1 MIRWQKYK
9 KYSETANKICI
20 FAEKAV
26 LLLPKKGR
34 LNGIMPE
41 IVLHYIWEKCLWAG
55 YEQQTTDGKTVE
67 ILSVGEHNRDAGP
80 DYSHARVRIDG
91 KEWIGNIEI
100 HVCSSDWTKHRHH
113 LDKAYDNI
121 ILHVVRTA
129 DKPVYNSQGELV
141 PQCELNYPS
150 DKDYLSGLFAAAQ
163 QMDSAVARIGCAEQ
177 LLHDPQLLTEGW
189 RKTLLQKRMECKRA
203 SITRLLEITKGSWEH
218 ALYISLARN
227 FGFHTNSVP
236 FEELAIN
243 TPLSY
248 LQKHRNS
255 LFQLTALLMGQAGL
269 IGDALDLQK
278 EYVFLRA
285 KFGLTPLD
293 ASVWKHARMR
303 PQNNPELRIR
313 QFAQL
318 IYQSEN
324 LLSKILDTDDLK
336 QLESLFLVDKMGKS
350 SIDILL
356 INTVIPY
363 KYAYAL
369 SRHNTAQAEQA
380 LRLMEKIAPEN
391 NTIVRQWRVL
401 GQEVKNAADTQAL
414 LHLYQN
420 YCQHHEC
427 INCEVGYKIFE
438 NRQLTLF

>member
-1 MIRWQKYK
+1 
-9 KYSETANKICI
+9 
-20 FAEKAV
+20 
-26 LLLPKKGR
+26 
-34 LNGIMPE
+34 MPE
-41 IVLHYIWEKCLWAG
+41 IVLHYIWEHCLWAG
-55 YEQQTTDGKTVE
+55 FEQYTTDGKKVE

-80 DYSHARVRIDG
+80 DYSHARIRIDG
-91 KEWIGNIEI
+91 HEWVGNIEI
-100 HVCSSDWTKHRHH
+100 HVCSSDWTKHHHH

-129 DKPVYNSQGELV
+129 DKPVYNSRGELV

-150 DKDYLSGLFAAAQ
+150 DKDYLSALFESAQ
-163 QMDSAVARIGCAEQ
+163 RMDSAIARIGCAEQ
-177 LLHDPQLLTEGW
+177 LLHDPRLLTEGW
-189 RKTLLQKRMECKRA
+189 RKTLLCKRLECKRA

-243 TPLSY
+243 TPLSC

-255 LFQLTALLMGQAGL
+255 LFQLTALLLGQAGL
-269 IGDALDLQK
+269 VQEPELQK
-278 EYVFLRA
+278 EYDFLRV
-285 KFGLTPLD
+285 KFGLTPLEG
-293 ASVWKHARMR
+293 SIWKHARLR
-303 PQNNPELRIR
+303 PQNSPELRIR

-318 IYQSEN
+318 MHQSEN

-336 QLESLFLVDKMGKS
+336 ELEVLFAVPQMGKS
-350 SIDILL
+350 SVDILL

-369 SRHNTAQAEQA
+369 HQNNPVKAEQA
-380 LRLMEKIAPEN
+380 LRLMEKIPAEN

>member
-1 MIRWQKYK
+1 
-9 KYSETANKICI
+9 
-20 FAEKAV
+20 
-26 LLLPKKGR
+26 
-34 LNGIMPE
+34 MPE
-41 IVLHYIWEKCLWAG
+41 ILLHYIWEHCLWAG
-55 YEQQTTDGKTVE
+55 YEQQTTDGRSVE

-80 DYSHARVRIDG
+80 DYSHARVKIDG
-91 KEWIGNIEI
+91 REWAGNIEI
-100 HVCSSDWTKHRHH
+100 HVCSSDWEKHRHH
-113 LDKAYDNI
+113 LDKAYDTV

-129 DKPVYNSQGELV
+129 DKPVYNSRGELI
-141 PQCELNYPS
+141 PQCELQYPS

-163 QMDSAVARIGCAEQ
+163 TMDSAYARIGCAEQ
-177 LLHDPQLLTEGW
+177 LVHDPALLTEGW
-189 RKTLLQKRMECKRA
+189 RMALLRKRLDCKRA
-203 SITRLLEITKGSWEH
+203 SIERLLEITKGSWEH

-255 LFQLTALLMGQAGL
+255 LFQLTALLLGQAGML
-269 IGDALDLQK
+269 ENGQRTKDNGQRTMEK
-278 EYVFLRA
+278 EYDFLRT
-285 KFGLTPLD
+285 KFGLTPMD

-303 PQNNPELRIR
+303 PQNSPELRIR

-318 IYQSEN
+318 LYQSEA
-324 LLSKILDTDDLK
+324 LLSKILDRNELK
-336 QLESLFLVDKMGKS
+336 ELASLFAVDKMGKS
-350 SIDILL
+350 GIDILL

-369 SRHNTAQAEQA
+369 KRNQAAQAEAA
-380 LRLMEKIAPEN
+380 LRLMEQIAPEN
-391 NTIVRQWRVL
+391 NTIIRQWRVL
-401 GQEVKNAADTQAL
+401 GQEVRNAADTQAL

-438 NRQLTLF
+438 NKQLRLF

>member
-1 MIRWQKYK
+1 
-9 KYSETANKICI
+9 
-20 FAEKAV
+20 
-26 LLLPKKGR
+26 
-34 LNGIMPE
+34 MPE
-41 IVLHYIWEKCLWAG
+41 IVLHYIWEHCLWAG
-55 YEQQTTDGKTVE
+55 FEQYTTDGKKVD

-80 DYSHARVRIDG
+80 DYSHARIRIDG
-91 KEWIGNIEI
+91 HEWVGNIEI
-100 HVCSSDWTKHRHH
+100 HVCASDWTKHHHH

-129 DKPVYNSQGELV
+129 DKPIYNSKGELV
-141 PQCELNYPS
+141 PQCELNYPG
-150 DKDYLSGLFAAAQ
+150 DKDYLSALFESAQ
-163 QMDSAVARIGCAEQ
+163 RMDSAIARIGCAEQ
-177 LLHDPQLLTEGW
+177 LLHDPRLLTEGW
-189 RKTLLQKRMECKRA
+189 RKTLLCKRLECKRA

-255 LFQLTALLMGQAGL
+255 LFQLTALLLGQAGL
-269 IGDALDLQK
+269 VQEPELQK
-278 EYVFLRA
+278 EYDFLRV
-285 KFGLTPLD
+285 KFGLTPLEG
-293 ASVWKHARMR
+293 SIWKHARLR
-303 PQNNPELRIR
+303 PQNSPELRIR

-318 IYQSEN
+318 MHQSEN

-336 QLESLFLVDKMGKS
+336 ELEVLFAVPQMGKS
-350 SIDILL
+350 SVDILL

-369 SRHNTAQAEQA
+369 HQNNPVKAEQA
-380 LRLMEKIAPEN
+380 MRLMEKIPAEN

>member
-1 MIRWQKYK
+1 
-9 KYSETANKICI
+9 
-20 FAEKAV
+20 
-26 LLLPKKGR
+26 
-34 LNGIMPE
+34 MPE
-41 IVLHYIWEKCLWAG
+41 IVLHYIWEHCLWAG
-55 YEQQTTDGKTVE
+55 FEQYTTDGKKVE

-80 DYSHARVRIDG
+80 DYSHARIRIDG
-91 KEWIGNIEI
+91 HEWVGNIEI
-100 HVCSSDWTKHRHH
+100 HVCASDWTKHHHH
-113 LDKAYDNI
+113 LDRAYDNI

-129 DKPVYNSQGELV
+129 DKPIYNSKGELV

-150 DKDYLSGLFAAAQ
+150 DKDYLSALFESAQ
-163 QMDSAVARIGCAEQ
+163 RMDSAIARIGCAEQ
-177 LLHDPQLLTEGW
+177 LLHDPRLLTEGW
-189 RKTLLQKRMECKRA
+189 RKTLLCKRLECKRA

-255 LFQLTALLMGQAGL
+255 LFQLTALLLGQAGL
-269 IGDALDLQK
+269 VQEPELQK
-278 EYVFLRA
+278 EYDFLRV
-285 KFGLTPLD
+285 KFGLTPLEG
-293 ASVWKHARMR
+293 SIWKHARLR
-303 PQNNPELRIR
+303 PQNSPELRIR

-318 IYQSEN
+318 MHQSEN

-336 QLESLFLVDKMGKS
+336 ELEMLFAVPQMGKS
-350 SIDILL
+350 SVDILL

-369 SRHNTAQAEQA
+369 HQNNPVKAEQA
-380 LRLMEKIAPEN
+380 MRLMEKIPAEN

>member
-1 MIRWQKYK
+1 
-9 KYSETANKICI
+9 
-20 FAEKAV
+20 
-26 LLLPKKGR
+26 
-34 LNGIMPE
+34 MPE
-41 IVLHYIWEKCLWAG
+41 IVLHYIWEHCLWAG
-55 YEQQTTDGKTVE
+55 FEQYTTDGKKVD

-80 DYSHARVRIDG
+80 DYSHARIRIDG
-91 KEWIGNIEI
+91 HEWVGNIEI
-100 HVCSSDWTKHRHH
+100 HVCASDWTKHHHH

-129 DKPVYNSQGELV
+129 DKPIYNLKGELV

-150 DKDYLSGLFAAAQ
+150 DKDYLSALFESAQ
-163 QMDSAVARIGCAEQ
+163 RMDSAIARIGCSEQ
-177 LLHDPQLLTEGW
+177 LLHDPRLLTEGW
-189 RKTLLQKRMECKRA
+189 RKTLLCKRLECKRA

-243 TPLSY
+243 TPLSC

-255 LFQLTALLMGQAGL
+255 LFQLTALLLGQAGL
-269 IGDALDLQK
+269 VQEPELQK
-278 EYVFLRA
+278 EYDFLRV
-285 KFGLTPLD
+285 KFGLTPLEG
-293 ASVWKHARMR
+293 SIWKHARLR
-303 PQNNPELRIR
+303 PQNSPELRIR

-318 IYQSEN
+318 MHQSEN

-336 QLESLFLVDKMGKS
+336 ELEVLFAVPQMGKS
-350 SIDILL
+350 SVDILL

-369 SRHNTAQAEQA
+369 HQNNPVKAEQA
-380 LRLMEKIAPEN
+380 LRLMEKIPAEN

>member
-1 MIRWQKYK
+1 
-9 KYSETANKICI
+9 
-20 FAEKAV
+20 
-26 LLLPKKGR
+26 
-34 LNGIMPE
+34 MPE
-41 IVLHYIWEKCLWAG
+41 IILHYIWEHCLWAG
-55 YEQQTTDGKTVE
+55 FEQFTTDGKKVE

-80 DYSHARVRIDG
+80 DYSHARIRIDG
-91 KEWIGNIEI
+91 HEWVGNIEI
-100 HVCSSDWTKHRHH
+100 HVCASDWTKHHHH

-129 DKPVYNSQGELV
+129 DKPIYNSKGELV

-150 DKDYLSGLFAAAQ
+150 DKDYLSALFESAQ
-163 QMDSAVARIGCAEQ
+163 RMDSAIARIGCAEQ
-177 LLHDPQLLTEGW
+177 LLHDPRLLTEGW
-189 RKTLLQKRMECKRA
+189 RKTLLCKRLECKRA

-243 TPLSY
+243 TPLSC

-255 LFQLTALLMGQAGL
+255 LFQLTALLLGQAGL
-269 IGDALDLQK
+269 VQEPELQK
-278 EYVFLRA
+278 EYDFLRV
-285 KFGLTPLD
+285 KFGLTPLEG
-293 ASVWKHARMR
+293 SIWKHARLR
-303 PQNNPELRIR
+303 PQNSPELRIR

-318 IYQSEN
+318 MHQSEN

-336 QLESLFLVDKMGKS
+336 ELEVLFAVPQMGKS
-350 SIDILL
+350 SVDILL

-369 SRHNTAQAEQA
+369 HQNNPVKAEQA
-380 LRLMEKIAPEN
+380 MRLMEKIPAEN

>member
-1 MIRWQKYK
+1 
-9 KYSETANKICI
+9 
-20 FAEKAV
+20 
-26 LLLPKKGR
+26 
-34 LNGIMPE
+34 MPE
-41 IVLHYIWEKCLWAG
+41 ILLHYIWEHCLWAG
-55 YEQQTTDGKTVE
+55 FKQQTTDGRRIE

-80 DYSHARVRIDG
+80 DYSHARIRIDG
-91 KEWIGNIEI
+91 REWVGNIEI
-100 HVCSSDWTKHRHH
+100 HVCSSDWLRHKHH
-113 LDKAYDNI
+113 LDKAYDTV

-129 DKPVYNSQGELV
+129 DKPVYNSRGELI
-141 PQCELNYPS
+141 PQCELQYPS
-150 DKDYLSGLFAAAQ
+150 NKDYLTELFQTAQ
-163 QMDSAVARIGCAEQ
+163 QMDSAQARIGCAEQ
-177 LLHDPQLLTEGW
+177 LLREPALLTEGW
-189 RKTLLQKRMECKRA
+189 KKTLLRKRFECKRA
-203 SITRLLEITKGSWEH
+203 SIERLLTITKGSWEH

-243 TPLSY
+243 TPLAY
-248 LQKHRNS
+248 LQKHRNN

-269 IGDALDLQK
+269 IADDEAMAK
-278 EYVFLRA
+278 EYDFLRT

-293 ASVWKHARMR
+293 ASVWKNARLR
-303 PQNNPELRIR
+303 PQNSPELRIR

-318 IYQSEN
+318 LYQSEA

-336 QLESLFLVDKMGKS
+336 ALVALFDVEHMGKS

-356 INTVIPY
+356 INTVLPY

-369 SRHNTAQAEQA
+369 HRNDTVQAEHA
-380 LRLMEKIAPEN
+380 LMLMDRIAPEN
-391 NTIVRQWRVL
+391 NTIIRQWRVL
-401 GQEVKNAADTQAL
+401 GQQVTSAADAQAL

-438 NRQLTLF
+438 QNPTLFD

>member
-1 MIRWQKYK
+1 
-9 KYSETANKICI
+9 
-20 FAEKAV
+20 
-26 LLLPKKGR
+26 
-34 LNGIMPE
+34 MPE
-41 IVLHYIWEKCLWAG
+41 ILLHYIWEHGLWKG
-55 YEQQTTDGKTVE
+55 FSQTTTDGKTVE

-91 KEWIGNIEI
+91 REWVGNIEI
-100 HVCSSDWTKHRHH
+100 HVCSSDWMKHHHH

-129 DKPVYNSQGELV
+129 DKPIYNSRGEV
-141 PQCELNYPS
+141 IAQCELQYPS
-150 DKDYLSGLFAAAQ
+150 EQDYLSGLIESAKT
-163 QMDSAVARIGCAEQ
+163 MDNAMSRIGCAEQ
-177 LLHDPQLLTEGW
+177 LLHEPRLLTDGW
-189 RKTLLQKRMECKRA
+189 RRTLLLKRLECKRA
-203 SITRLLEITKGSWEH
+203 SIERLLTITKGSWEH

-243 TPLSY
+243 TPLTY
-248 LQKHRNS
+248 LQKHKSS

-269 IGDALDLQK
+269 INEREPDLQK
-278 EYVFLRA
+278 EYDFLRA
-285 KFGLTPLD
+285 KFSLQPLEGR
-293 ASVWKHARMR
+293 VWKHARMR
-303 PQNNPELRIR
+303 PQNSPELRIR

-318 IYQSEN
+318 IYRSEV
-324 LLSKILDTDDLK
+324 LLSKILEINDLNE
-336 QLESLFLVDKMGKS
+336 LASLFAVDRMGRS

-369 SRHNTAQAEQA
+369 HKGDYAGAEDA
-380 LRLMEKIAPEN
+380 LQLMSDIPPEN
-391 NTIVRQWRVL
+391 NTIIRQWRVL
-401 GQEVKNAADTQAL
+401 GQQVSNAADTQAL

-420 YCQHHEC
+420 YCQHQGC

-438 NRQLTLF
+438 KG

>member
-1 MIRWQKYK
+1 
-9 KYSETANKICI
+9 
-20 FAEKAV
+20 
-26 LLLPKKGR
+26 
-34 LNGIMPE
+34 MPE
-41 IVLHYIWEKCLWAG
+41 IVLHYIWEHCLWAG
-55 YEQQTTDGKTVE
+55 FEQYTTDGKKVE

-80 DYSHARVRIDG
+80 DYSHARIRIDG
-91 KEWIGNIEI
+91 HEWVGNIEI
-100 HVCSSDWTKHRHH
+100 HVCASDWTKHHHH
-113 LDKAYDNI
+113 LDKAYENI

-129 DKPVYNSQGELV
+129 DKPIYNSKGELV

-150 DKDYLSGLFAAAQ
+150 DKDYLSALFESAQ
-163 QMDSAVARIGCAEQ
+163 RMDSAIARIGCAEQ
-177 LLHDPQLLTEGW
+177 LLHDPRLLTEGW
-189 RKTLLQKRMECKRA
+189 RKTLLCKRLECKRA

-255 LFQLTALLMGQAGL
+255 LFQLTALLLGQAGL
-269 IGDALDLQK
+269 VQEPELQK
-278 EYVFLRA
+278 EYDFLRV
-285 KFGLTPLD
+285 KFGLTPLEG
-293 ASVWKHARMR
+293 SIWKHARLR
-303 PQNNPELRIR
+303 PQNSPELRIR

-318 IYQSEN
+318 MHQSEN

-336 QLESLFLVDKMGKS
+336 ELEVLFAVPQMGKS
-350 SIDILL
+350 SVDILL

-369 SRHNTAQAEQA
+369 HQNNPVKAEQA
-380 LRLMEKIAPEN
+380 LRLMEKIPAEN

>member
-1 MIRWQKYK
+1 
-9 KYSETANKICI
+9 
-20 FAEKAV
+20 
-26 LLLPKKGR
+26 
-34 LNGIMPE
+34 MPE
-41 IVLHYIWEKCLWAG
+41 IILHYIWERCLWAG
-55 YEQQTTDGKTVE
+55 YDQQTTDGRKIE

-80 DYSHARVRIDG
+80 DYSHARIRMDG
-91 KEWIGNIEI
+91 KEWVGNIEI
-100 HVCSSDWTKHRHH
+100 HVCSSDWIKHRHH

-129 DKPVYNSQGELV
+129 DKPIYNSKGELV

-150 DKDYLSGLFAAAQ
+150 DKDYLSALFESAQ
-163 QMDSAVARIGCAEQ
+163 KMDSAIARIGCAEQ

-189 RKTLLQKRMECKRA
+189 RKTLLQKRLECKRA

-243 TPLSY
+243 TPLSC

-269 IGDALDLQK
+269 INEPELQK
-278 EYVFLRA
+278 EYDFLRT
-285 KFGLTPLD
+285 KFSLTPLD
-293 ASVWKHARMR
+293 GSIWKHARLR
-303 PQNNPELRIR
+303 PQNSPELRIR

-318 IYQSEN
+318 LYKSEH

-336 QLESLFLVDKMGKS
+336 ELETLFAVSQMGKAS
-350 SIDILL
+350 VDILL

-363 KYAYAL
+363 KYAYAM
-369 SRHNTAQAEQA
+369 SRHNTAQAEQT
-380 LRLMEKIAPEN
+380 LKLMEKIPAEN

>member
-1 MIRWQKYK
+1 
-9 KYSETANKICI
+9 
-20 FAEKAV
+20 
-26 LLLPKKGR
+26 
-34 LNGIMPE
+34 MPE
-41 IVLHYIWEKCLWAG
+41 IVLHYIWEHCLWAG
-55 YEQQTTDGKTVE
+55 FEQYTTDGKKVE

-80 DYSHARVRIDG
+80 DYSHARIRIDG
-91 KEWIGNIEI
+91 HEWVGNIEI
-100 HVCSSDWTKHRHH
+100 HVCSSDWTKHHHH

-129 DKPVYNSQGELV
+129 DKPIYNSKGELV

-150 DKDYLSGLFAAAQ
+150 DKDYLSALFESAQ
-163 QMDSAVARIGCAEQ
+163 RMDSAIARIGCAEQ
-177 LLHDPQLLTEGW
+177 LLHDPRLLTEGW
-189 RKTLLQKRMECKRA
+189 RKTLLCKRLECKRA

-218 ALYISLARN
+218 ALCISLARN

-243 TPLSY
+243 TPLSC

-255 LFQLTALLMGQAGL
+255 LFQLTALLLGQAGL
-269 IGDALDLQK
+269 VQEPELQK
-278 EYVFLRA
+278 EYDFLRV
-285 KFGLTPLD
+285 KFGLTPLEG
-293 ASVWKHARMR
+293 SIWKHARLR
-303 PQNNPELRIR
+303 PQNSPELRIR

-318 IYQSEN
+318 MHQSEN

-336 QLESLFLVDKMGKS
+336 ELEVLFAVPQMGKS
-350 SIDILL
+350 SVDILL

-369 SRHNTAQAEQA
+369 HQNNPVKAEQA
-380 LRLMEKIAPEN
+380 LRLMEKIPAEN

>member
-1 MIRWQKYK
+1 
-9 KYSETANKICI
+9 
-20 FAEKAV
+20 
-26 LLLPKKGR
+26 
-34 LNGIMPE
+34 MPE
-41 IVLHYIWEKCLWAG
+41 IVLHYIWEHCLWAG
-55 YEQQTTDGKTVE
+55 FDQYTTDGKKVE

-80 DYSHARVRIDG
+80 DYSHARIRIDG
-91 KEWIGNIEI
+91 HEWVGNIEI
-100 HVCSSDWTKHRHH
+100 HVCSSDWTKHHHH

-129 DKPVYNSQGELV
+129 DKPIYNSKGELV

-150 DKDYLSGLFAAAQ
+150 DKDYLSALFESAQ
-163 QMDSAVARIGCAEQ
+163 RMDSAIARIGCAEQ
-177 LLHDPQLLTEGW
+177 LLHDPRLLTEGW
-189 RKTLLQKRMECKRA
+189 RKTLLCKRLECKRA

-236 FEELAIN
+236 VEELSIN
-243 TPLSY
+243 TPLSG

-255 LFQLTALLMGQAGL
+255 LFQLTALLLGQAGL
-269 IGDALDLQK
+269 VQEPELQK
-278 EYVFLRA
+278 EYDFLRV
-285 KFGLTPLD
+285 KFGLTPLEG
-293 ASVWKHARMR
+293 SIWKHARLR
-303 PQNNPELRIR
+303 PQNSPELRIR

-318 IYQSEN
+318 MHQSEN

-336 QLESLFLVDKMGKS
+336 ELEVLFAVPQMGKS
-350 SIDILL
+350 SVDILL

-369 SRHNTAQAEQA
+369 HQNNPVKAEQA
-380 LRLMEKIAPEN
+380 LRLMEKIPAEN